1 MFGPQ
6 NMLKGLQPNIKSRGK
21 IPQGQ
26 KAAVIPMSESSAGL
40 LTKNNS
46 FLTQ

>member
-1 MFGPQ
+1 MLNLQ
-6 NMLKGLQPNIKSRGK
+6 NLLKGLKPNIKSRGK
-21 IPQGQ
+21 IPQGE

>member
-1 MFGPQ
+1 MFDSQ
-6 NMLKGLQPNIKSRGK
+6 NLLKGLKPNIISRVK